1 MISPIIDSFVR
12 LICKCLI
19 LLISNINSPFP
30 EEHNTYVGE
39 QQRTFCYRKLPFLHF
54 SSDVNIEKKRNSGWV
69 RSELVHQ
76 GQMQCQYWLC
86 KSSDFFPDFVDN
98 FPDFSPISLLDVLW
112 NHNFHMVCI
121 RPCSWLRSAT
131 HGAWINI
138 ILARNLIFCLCDLI
152 ASNYVQWVSFLSVC

>member
-98 FPDFSPISLLDVLW
+98 FPDFSPISLPY
-112 NHNFHMVCI
+112 F
-121 RPCSWLRSAT
+121 P
-131 HGAWINI
+131 
-138 ILARNLIFCLCDLI
+138 IFCKLTSCEI
-152 ASNYVQWVSFLSVC
+152 TTFTWSVSAPVHDCAQPPMALE